1 MNFAELSEQL
11 GTELATQSE
20 PIFDQP
26 PASAVP
32 PVAPTAPVQPVQ
44 QATEEERGRFRL
56 EGADARFA
64 RLCKEDVPR
73 DQAYA
78 IAYGGAHVSTQHMP
92 AAEPETQAPSEYEEA
107 QARLAEIEA
116 TLDSM
121 VEEAGEV
128 GVTLTPDI
136 LRLQKEQGELLR
148 KAAKLEAIAEV
159 HGERAAD
166 EAAFSFE
173 EAANQV
179 QAQAIETFP
188 DLINP
193 GSALFAAVKAR
204 VNALVSAQDPLLDS
218 PDAALMIA
226 ATEAAKLRIAPQ
238 SKTQP
243 GGQPT
248 GQSQASQP
256 RAFAPASGGNTSSA
270 HRIEIA
276 PAGQDDQVRQQLVSL
291 AQSGNGN
298 DFAAIGN
305 ALSFGDGAPPPRV
318 KIW

>member
-1 MNFAELSEQL
+1 
-11 GTELATQSE
+11 
-20 PIFDQP
+20 
-26 PASAVP
+26 
-32 PVAPTAPVQPVQ
+32 
-44 QATEEERGRFRL
+44 
-56 EGADARFA
+56 
-64 RLCKEDVPR
+64 
-73 DQAYA
+73 
-78 IAYGGAHVSTQHMP
+78 MP
-92 AAEPETQAPSEYEEA
+92 AAEPEAQAPSEYEEA

-166 EAAFSFE
+166 EAAYSFE
-173 EAANQV
+173 EARASWRDRAEQ
-179 QAQAIETFP
+179 TFP
-188 DLINP
+188 DLTNP
-193 GSALFAAVKAR
+193 SSALFAAVKTR
-204 VNALVSAQDPLLDS
+204 IDALVAANDPLIDS
-218 PDAALMIA
+218 PDVAFLVTAS
-226 ATEAAKLRIAPQ
+226 EAANLGVTSQ
-238 SKTQP
+238 SKIQP
-243 GGQPT
+243 GGQPA
-248 GQSQASQP
+248 GRPQASQP

-276 PAGQDDQVRQQLVSL
+276 PAGQDDQVRQQLTTLV
-291 AQSGNGN
+291 QSGNGN